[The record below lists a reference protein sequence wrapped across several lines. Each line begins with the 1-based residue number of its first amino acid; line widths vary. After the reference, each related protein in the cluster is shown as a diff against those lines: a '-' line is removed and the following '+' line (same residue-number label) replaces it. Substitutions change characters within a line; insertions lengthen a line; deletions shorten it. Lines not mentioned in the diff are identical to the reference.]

1 MGILSTL
8 AQSGYYYDDSSYY
21 YTTSNVDDATATAA
35 MLAFA
40 AFALIFS
47 IAFYVFFAFCLMKIF
62 KKAGIEKPWAA
73 WVPIYNNWKMLEVGG
88 QQGFWAVLAIIPVVN
103 IVSAVFMYIS
113 AYNVGLKLG
122 KEGVFVLLAIFLS
135 PVWLIWLAFDKS
147 TWNESAGAPSLTPVN
162 VGKGKTNQSSTSPTP
177 PATPAV

>member
-8 AQSGYYYDDSSYY
+8 AQSGYYYDDSYY
-21 YTTSNVDDATATAA
+21 YTTNVDDTTAVAA

-40 AFALIFS
+40 AFALIFLA
-47 IAFYVFFAFCLMKIF
+47 AFYVFFAFCLMKIF

-73 WVPIYNNWKMLEVGG
+73 WVPIYNNWKLLEVGG
-88 QQGFWAVLAIIPVVN
+88 QQGFWAVLAIIPIIN
-103 IVSAVFMYIS
+103 IVSAVFMYI
-113 AYNVGLKLG
+113 AMYNVGLKLG

-147 TWNESAGAPSLTPVN
+147 TWNESAGASSLTPVN
-162 VGKGKTNQSSTSPTP
+162 VAAKPNQPSASPTP
-177 PATPAV
+177 PAAPAA